1 MKRNIIILISVL
13 AVIILALGIVFM
25 SALSEKNEQ
34 GTEKTIT
41 VTVDYGNGTSDEYT
55 LKTEA
60 KYLSDALKE
69 NKMIEGENGNYGIF
83 ITTVNGVKADDSK
96 KQWWKVTKS
105 GEQLLTGVSSIEISD
120 SEKYELTLTTGYDS
134 QIK

>member
-1 MKRNIIILISVL
+1 MKRNVIILIIVL
-13 AVIILALGIVFM
+13 AVIVSALGIVFL
-25 SALSEKNEQ
+25 SALSEKNEI

-60 KYLSDALKE
+60 KFLDDALKE
-69 NKMIEGENGNYGIF
+69 NKMIEGENGSYGMF
-83 ITTVNGVKADDSK
+83 ITTVNGVKANPDQ

-120 SEKYELTLTTGYDS
+120 SDKYELTLTTGYDTL
-134 QIK
+134 IE

>member
-1 MKRNIIILISVL
+1 MKRNVIILIIVL
-13 AVIILALGIVFM
+13 AVIVSALGIVFL
-25 SALSEKNEQ
+25 SALSEKNEI
-34 GTEKTIT
+34 GTEKIIT

-60 KYLSDALKE
+60 KFLADALKE
-69 NKMIEGENGNYGIF
+69 NKMIEGENGSYGMF
-83 ITTVNGVKADDSK
+83 ITTVNGVKANPDQ

-120 SEKYELTLTTGYDS
+120 SDKYELTLTTGYDTL
-134 QIK
+134 IE